1 MNPVRHTVLLV
12 EDDPA
17 DSTLIKRAFVKA
29 ALEVNLHR
37 AKDGDDAVAYLDGK
51 GEYEDRGM
59 YPLPTLILLDIKLPR
74 RSGFEVLSWIRRD
87 SRPLRRLP
95 VIMLTSSRHSVD
107 INRAYELGANAYT
120 VKPDT
125 SADLIELLKALKT
138 FWLDRNEFPITSTGA
153 QASLAPREPAV
164 PHMRT
169 ILLVEDERSDAVLI
183 TRALTRAGFGGNIQH
198 SSDAYAA
205 LEWLRTHDF
214 AQELP
219 SVILLDLKLPG
230 MNGFEFLD
238 QLRANPKFRRIPVVV
253 LAGAHDADTINRAYE
268 RGANSYLVKSP
279 DPDEVHRLMSFMQQ
293 YWLTMNQN
301 SSFVAPNPGQED
313 LTCKTSSGTI

>member
-1 MNPVRHTVLLV
+1 MNLSRHTVLLV

-17 DSTLIKRAFVKA
+17 DSALIKRAFAKA
-29 ALEVNLHR
+29 GLEVTLQR

-51 GEYEDRGM
+51 GEYAQRDL
-59 YPLPTLILLDIKLPR
+59 YPLPSLILLDIKLPR

-87 SRPLRRLP
+87 TRPLRRLP
-95 VIMLTSSRHSVD
+95 VVMLTSSRHSVD

-125 SADLIELLKALKT
+125 IAELIELLRSLKT
-138 FWLDRNEFPITSTGA
+138 FWLDRNEFPVTSAAGQPA
-153 QASLAPREPAV
+153 AAARESAV
-164 PHMRT
+164 PQMRT
-169 ILLVEDERSDAVLI
+169 ILLVEDERSDAMLI
-183 TRALTRAGFGGNIQH
+183 TRALTRAGFAGNIQH
-198 SSDAYAA
+198 SPDAFAA
-205 LEWLRTHDF
+205 LEWLRTHDY

-230 MNGFEFLD
+230 MTGFEFLE
-238 QLRANPKFRRIPVVV
+238 QIRGNPTFRRIPVVV
-253 LAGAHDADTINRAYE
+253 LAGAHDAETINRAYE

-279 DPDEVHRLMSFMQQ
+279 DPDEVNRLMSFMQQ

-301 SSFVAPNPGQED
+301 SPIAARNPGQED
-313 LTCKTSSGTI
+313 LSCKT